1 MVLESGKIHFKG
13 LNSLRFLAA
22 LFVVIGHIP
31 LNQESL
37 GLPHPAYGALFF
49 RGAPA
54 VSFFFALSGF
64 LITYLLLEER
74 RRTGGIDV
82 RNFYLRRVCRIWP
95 LYFAVVFFG
104 LFFYNVLLPA
114 AGIPYQV
121 KYSVPFA
128 LALYT
133 FFLPNL
139 MNSLY
144 TVGGILNPLWS
155 IGVEEQFYLG
165 WAPAMKRA
173 RERVPALCCAVFA
186 ASALLACLNSFDV
199 FGIHMWKNFVG
210 QLKFHFMAAGGLCA
224 WWLHRHKERFIALPV
239 FRSRVL
245 QLVLFLLVADYFL
258 FNYLFNLAHVRGLA
272 EEAAQIVLYTW
283 LIVNVAANPRNIIL
297 VENRVFDYLGT
308 ISYGIYML
316 HMIAIYG
323 TSGLFRRSSR
333 WNGNLWLYS
342 AAYYGVALGLT
353 ILLAHLSYRYLES
366 PFLRM
371 KDRRFS
377 LPAAPRAIPSDAP
390 AGLSL

>member
-1 MVLESGKIHFKG
+1 MESSKVHFKG
-13 LNSLRFLAA
+13 LNSLRFFAA

-31 LNQESL
+31 LNQASL
-37 GLPHPAYGALFF
+37 GLPHPTRGALFF
-49 RGAPA
+49 RGAIA

-114 AGIPYQV
+114 AGIHYEV

-128 LALYT
+128 VALYV

-155 IGVEEQFYLG
+155 IGVEEQFYLA
-165 WAPAMKRA
+165 WAPAMKRV
-173 RERVPALCCAVFA
+173 RERVPALCWTIFA
-186 ASALLACLNSFDV
+186 ASALLSCLNYFDV

-210 QLKFHFMAAGGLCA
+210 QLEFHFMAAGGLCA
-224 WWLHRHKERFIALPV
+224 WWLHRYKERFIALPV
-239 FRSRVL
+239 FRSRTI
-245 QLVLFLLVADYFL
+245 QLVLFLVVADYFL
-258 FNYLFNLAHVRGLA
+258 FNYLFGLVHMNGLV
-272 EEAAQIVLYTW
+272 EEAAQVFLYCW
-283 LIVNVAANPRNIIL
+283 LIVNVAANPRNVIR
-297 VENRVFDYLGT
+297 VDNKVFDYLGT

-316 HMIAIYG
+316 HMPAIYM
-323 TSGLFRRSSR
+323 TSGLFRGSAWWSGRI
-333 WNGNLWLYS
+333 WLYCIS
-342 AAYYGVALGLT
+342 YYGLALGLT
-353 ILLAHLSYRYLES
+353 VLLAHLSYRYFES
-366 PFLRM
+366 PFLRL

-377 LPAAPRAIPSDAP
+377 LPSSPREVSPSAT
-390 AGLSL
+390 AGLPL

>member
-1 MVLESGKIHFKG
+1 MAGDKVHFKG
-13 LNSLRFLAA
+13 LDSLRFLAA

-31 LNQESL
+31 LNQESA
-37 GLPHPAYGALFF
+37 GLPHPSYGALFF

-74 RRTGGIDV
+74 RRTGEIEL

-104 LFFYNVLLPA
+104 LLFYNALLPA
-114 AGIPYQV
+114 AGVPYAV
-121 KYSVPFA
+121 RYSVP
-128 LALYT
+128 LAVVLYV

-144 TVGGILNPLWS
+144 TMGGILNPLWS

-173 RERVPALCCAVFA
+173 RERMPLLCWTVFA
-186 ASALLACLNSFDV
+186 ASLLLFCLSYFNV
-199 FGIHMWKNFVG
+199 FGVHEWKNFVG

-224 WWLHRHKERFIALPV
+224 WWLHRRRERFLSLPV
-239 FRSRVL
+239 FSRRALQLILFAVLADYYLLNLARWDGLAAEAL
-245 QLVLFLLVADYFL
+245 QLVLYP
-258 FNYLFNLAHVRGLA
+258 
-272 EEAAQIVLYTW
+272 W
-283 LIVNVAANPRNIIL
+283 LIVNVAANPRNL
-297 VENRVFDYLGT
+297 VKVANPAFEYLGR

-316 HMIAIYG
+316 HMIGVYL
-323 TSGLFRRSSR
+323 TSGLFRGSS
-333 WNGNLWLYS
+333 WWGGSLWLYC
-342 AAYYGVALGLT
+342 AAYYVTALGLT

-366 PFLRM
+366 PFLRL
-371 KDRRFS
+371 KNRRFS
-377 LPAAPRAIPSDAP
+377 LPAASPVVPANAP
-390 AGLSL
+390 AGLPL